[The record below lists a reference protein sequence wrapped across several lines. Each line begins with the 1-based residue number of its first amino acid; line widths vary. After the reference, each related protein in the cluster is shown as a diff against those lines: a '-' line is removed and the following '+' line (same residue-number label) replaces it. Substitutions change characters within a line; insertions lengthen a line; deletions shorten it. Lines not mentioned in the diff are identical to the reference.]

1 MDSGKNDGLG
11 GKAPEGASE
20 KHLLRD
26 IAVVFLFVIISFVVA
41 SRFDIY
47 EKFHNWS
54 RDFEAYNLD
63 EAPIIIFTLAISL
76 AWFSYRRWMEFRREL
91 STRKRMEEQAHQA
104 EQELRQAQK
113 MEAVGQ
119 LTGGIAHDFSNLLTI
134 IQGNLDLLTDKSFPQ
149 DLRDEMAEEALAAC
163 QRGGEL
169 TRRLLAF
176 AHRQPLQAQPLDI
189 NGLVLGLSGLLRR
202 TLGAPIEV
210 ETITAGD
217 LWVAVADPLQVE
229 NAILNLALN
238 GRDAMP
244 GGGRLRLET
253 GNIILDAEY
262 SALHPDVR
270 PGEYVMLQVSDNG
283 HGMSAL
289 VKERAFEP
297 FFTTKPMGKGTGL
310 GLSMVYGFARQSGGH
325 VRIDSEEGEGCVI
338 RFYLPRSDQTLDRAG
353 MDETVSAIA
362 GEERP
367 GGRILLVEDDPG
379 VRLYALRALEAAG
392 FDVVQA
398 ENGVEAVEKMSQ
410 GNGFD
415 LVFTDILMPGG
426 IDGWELARKIKQM
439 KPETRLLFTSGNPE
453 IALDNRASGIRVL
466 KDVDMLRKPYRR
478 DELIRRVR
486 AACIASPG
494 IGMREKADYG
504 KL

>member
-1 MDSGKNDGLG
+1 MKKNRDMFSLEQDGYSGADSET
-11 GKAPEGASE
+11 EGSPHH

-26 IAVVFLFVIISFVVA
+26 LVAVFLFVAASFA
-41 SRFDIY
+41 ITIQFDIY

-63 EAPIIIFTLAISL
+63 EAPIIIFALAISL

-91 STRKRMEEQAHQA
+91 SARKRMEEQAHQA
-104 EQELRQAQK
+104 EQELHQAQK

-134 IQGNLDLLTDKSFPQ
+134 IQGNLDLLTDKSFPE

-163 QRGGEL
+163 ERGGEL

-176 AHRQPLQAQPLDI
+176 ARRQPLQSRPLDI

-202 TLGAPIEV
+202 TLGAQIEV
-210 ETITAGD
+210 ETVTAGD

-253 GNIILDAEY
+253 GNVILDEAY
-262 SALHPDVR
+262 SALHPDGR

-283 HGMSAL
+283 AGMSAR

-338 RFYLPRSDQTLDRAG
+338 RFYLPRSDQTLDMAG
-353 MDETVSAIA
+353 LEETVSATVSQE
-362 GEERP
+362 GP

-379 VRLYALRALEAAG
+379 VRLYALRALQAAG
-392 FDVVQA
+392 YEVEQA
-398 ENGVEAVEKMSQ
+398 ENGAEAIEKMSQ
-410 GNGFD
+410 GNGFN

-426 IDGWELARKIKQM
+426 IDGWELARQVKQM
-439 KPETRLLFTSGNPE
+439 QPAARLLFTSGNPE
-453 IALDNRASGIRVL
+453 TALDDRVSDAGVL
-466 KDVDMLRKPYRR
+466 KDVDLLRKPYRR

-486 AACIASPG
+486 AACIGSPG
-494 IGMREKADYG
+494 
-504 KL
+504 